1 MKFRLNKGS
10 IFFFLLFF
18 FVCFALQAG
27 GKEVDSLFGL
37 PASRKDL
44 QEQILH
50 RKGYTVSYNKETMQP
65 NWVAWHLTAEKTEG
79 TNARPS
85 SNAFHE
91 DTDVPSPRA
100 TLGDERDCNQS
111 KGRGKPAGLE
121 IKILVKQTQKC
132 SDFFFFN

>member
-1 MKFRLNKGS
+1 MDS
-10 IFFFLLFF
+10 I
-18 FVCFALQAG
+18 
-27 GKEVDSLFGL
+27 FGL

-91 DTDVPSPRA
+91 DGDVPSPSA
-100 TLGDERDCNQS
+100 TLGDESDCHQS
-111 KGRGKPAGLE
+111 KGGGKPAGLGIIE
-121 IKILVKQTQKC
+121 LSK
-132 SDFFFFN
+132 

>member
-1 MKFRLNKGS
+1 
-10 IFFFLLFF
+10 
-18 FVCFALQAG
+18 
-27 GKEVDSLFGL
+27 
-37 PASRKDL
+37 
-44 QEQILH
+44 
-50 RKGYTVSYNKETMQP
+50 MQP

-79 TNARPS
+79 DNARPS

-100 TLGDERDCNQS
+100 TLGDERDCHQS
-111 KGRGKPAGLE
+111 KGGGKPAGLE